1 MSGFSRIEK
10 LRAGRALT
18 SNKVIHSTN
27 DLSTLISLLSGL
39 TLRER
44 EIILNQFPFC
54 FLPLAKMML
63 YTFPISSTASCSTG
77 VLAQLEHTG
86 HWQVCIYRELSFP
99 AHVQWT
105 KSALTSYPIYL
116 LNVLLWRKKIFSMND
131 TCKYMCLHIKPEK
144 KKKKKAWESM

>member
-1 MSGFSRIEK
+1 MTWVHLFLCSQGCPW
-10 LRAGRALT
+10 
-18 SNKVIHSTN
+18 
-27 DLSTLISLLSGL
+27 
-39 TLRER
+39 ER

-54 FLPLAKMML
+54 FIPLAKMML

-144 KKKKKAWESM
+144 KKKKKKAWESMYSIWRIYTITNISFTLIYDLSK

>member
-1 MSGFSRIEK
+1 MTWVHLFLCSQGCPW
-10 LRAGRALT
+10 
-18 SNKVIHSTN
+18 
-27 DLSTLISLLSGL
+27 
-39 TLRER
+39 ER

-54 FLPLAKMML
+54 FIPLAKMML

-105 KSALTSYPIYL
+105 KSALTSYSNLPPKCTSLEKKNIFHEWYMQIY
-116 LNVLLWRKKIFSMND
+116 VLAHKTRK
-131 TCKYMCLHIKPEK
+131 K

>member
-1 MSGFSRIEK
+1 MCF
-10 LRAGRALT
+10 AVT

-39 TLRER
+39 PLRER

-54 FLPLAKMML
+54 FIPVAKMML

-105 KSALTSYPIYL
+105 KSALTSYSNLPPKCTSL
-116 LNVLLWRKKIFSMND
+116 
-131 TCKYMCLHIKPEK
+131 EK
-144 KKKKKAWESM
+144 KNIFHE